1 MFRVDIGGHLID
13 KMMIVDTCDHLID
26 MIMIVNT
33 VDHLMIMKSLP
44 TIITAPSI
52 IQVWKAVSETGK
64 SMNTRS
70 VDLDMPD
77 RLSRG
82 VNNQDMRLSLDTVI
96 R

>member
-1 MFRVDIGGHLID
+1 MIRVDIGGN
-13 KMMIVDTCDHLID
+13 LID
-26 MIMIVNT
+26 MVMIFDT
-33 VDHLMIMKSLP
+33 GDHLMIMKSLP

-52 IQVWKAVSETGK
+52 IQVWKAVSETCK

-96 R
+96 K